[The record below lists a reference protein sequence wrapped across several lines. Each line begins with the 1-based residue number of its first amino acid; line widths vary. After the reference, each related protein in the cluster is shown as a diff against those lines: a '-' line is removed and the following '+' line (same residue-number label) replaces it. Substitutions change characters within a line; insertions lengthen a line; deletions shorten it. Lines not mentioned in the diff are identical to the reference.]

1 MSEGLVSCRATAH
14 REGGGEM
21 VGGGDEGGRFLGS
34 CGGTRVGGY
43 HLVGVSAGRVLRG
56 LMGGG

>member
-1 MSEGLVSCRATAH
+1 MSEGLVSCCATTH
-14 REGGGEM
+14 REGGGKM
-21 VGGGDEGGRFLGS
+21 VGGGYEGGRFLGS
-34 CGGTRVGGY
+34 CGSTWVGGY